1 MAKTKCYLC
10 NINYCDQNSHIIP
23 KFAFK
28 WLKETSAT
36 NYIRMGKNVNIRV
49 QDGLKIRL
57 LCNKCEKLFNKWETK
72 FANEIFYPVH
82 NSEKIKV
89 NYKEWLFKFSVSVS
103 WRVLI
108 HHKLNSGIPS
118 QLSTSSLNLI
128 DDALETWKKFLL
140 DERYDVGKFDQH
152 LFICGEISNAS
163 NIDDLPP
170 NINRYFLRS
179 VDCTLATSEQQNIVY
194 TKMGKIL
201 ILGFINILK
210 PSDWKTTKLRII
222 NGIFNSH
229 GTRYSIP
236 YYFGN
241 FLIQRAGQILQL
253 EKRISEKQLGKI
265 HETML
270 NDLDK
275 LEKSDSLSAMESD
288 IALFGDKAFLEE
300 D

>member
-1 MAKTKCYLC
+1 
-10 NINYCDQNSHIIP
+10 
-23 KFAFK
+23 
-28 WLKETSAT
+28 
-36 NYIRMGKNVNIRV
+36 
-49 QDGLKIRL
+49 
-57 LCNKCEKLFNKWETK
+57 
-72 FANEIFYPVH
+72 
-82 NSEKIKV
+82 
-89 NYKEWLFKFSVSVS
+89 
-103 WRVLI
+103 
-108 HHKLNSGIPS
+108 
-118 QLSTSSLNLI
+118 
-128 DDALETWKKFLL
+128 
-140 DERYDVGKFDQH
+140 
-152 LFICGEISNAS
+152 
-163 NIDDLPP
+163 
-170 NINRYFLRS
+170 
-179 VDCTLATSEQQNIVY
+179 
-194 TKMGKIL
+194 MGKIL